1 MNIGLSIDNNEE
13 VVQEDIH
20 YPPNERND
28 MREYQIFSTYPEVL
42 VVPGISPEKQVKLY
56 TKFCPLLSLDK
67 RDIPCLYPGNDI
79 MSAVK
84 EKKTKA
90 KKTRS

>member
-1 MNIGLSIDNNEE
+1 MNTGLSVDDNEK
-13 VVQEDIH
+13 VVQEGIC
-20 YPPNERND
+20 YPSDESND
-28 MREYQIFSTYPEVL
+28 MRQYQMFSTYPEVL

-56 TKFCPLLSLDK
+56 TKFCPLLSPDK
-67 RDIPCLYPGNDI
+67 RNIPCFYPGNDI